1 MDKRGAK
8 AERSTPA
15 QRGVNVNKYVVS
27 DDVVAGSITN
37 NRCGPKVGATKKLA
51 NE

>member
-8 AERSTPA
+8 AERGTPA
-15 QRGVNVNKYVVS
+15 PRGVNVNKYVVS